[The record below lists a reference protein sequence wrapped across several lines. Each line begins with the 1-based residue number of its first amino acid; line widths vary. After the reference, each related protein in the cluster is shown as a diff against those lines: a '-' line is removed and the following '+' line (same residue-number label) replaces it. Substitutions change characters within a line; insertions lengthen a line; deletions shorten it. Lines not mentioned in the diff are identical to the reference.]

1 MKDAV
6 GRRTAQIE
14 RLTWSK
20 QPSTAAI
27 EYKSTFRNDQK
38 WI

>member
-6 GRRTAQIE
+6 GRRMAQIE

-20 QPSTAAI
+20 QPSTAAT
-27 EYKSTFRNDQK
+27 EHKSALRNDQK